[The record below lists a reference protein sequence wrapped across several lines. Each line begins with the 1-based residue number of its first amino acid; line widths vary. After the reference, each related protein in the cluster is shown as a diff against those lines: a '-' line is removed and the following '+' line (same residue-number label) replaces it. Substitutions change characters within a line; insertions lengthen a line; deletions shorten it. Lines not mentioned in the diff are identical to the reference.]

1 MFEHFVKRPFH
12 LRRHQKGP
20 FAEERRRYLEH
31 LFEEGRSF
39 YTLHHATGLLLSIA
53 LLLPPDRGLIRMG
66 QIEAA
71 AERWLVSPPRQ
82 FRSDHSRHKAKRTF
96 IFYAKGW
103 LRFLGRLDQRTKP
116 VPFQSELDA
125 FLHFQE
131 HERCLSLSTVLRR
144 RRTVRA
150 FLTWLVGRKKPLR
163 EATADD
169 VSLFFRFRSP
179 GRWQRSTIA
188 LYVDS
193 LRSFF
198 RFAES
203 KNWCIPGVA
212 AAIDAPIVY
221 RHEHLPRGP
230 QWDDVIRLLSPS
242 DKPAPVDIRDR
253 AMLLLHAV
261 YGFRNTEVR
270 LLRVDDIDW
279 QEEIIS
285 LSRPKQRKSQLYPL
299 LPEIGDAILQYLR
312 EVRPK
317 TRRREVFLSLKQ
329 PYRPLTA
336 SATYSN
342 VARRQRTL
350 GLALP
355 HYGPHSLR
363 HACATR
369 LLAQGF
375 SLKEIGDH
383 LGHSSTDATQIY
395 AKVDLPALREVAELD
410 LGNLVNFASRSMPDD
425 AAPQNPS
432 AGGQR

>member
-1 MFEHFVKRPFH
+1 M
-12 LRRHQKGP
+12 
-20 FAEERRRYLEH
+20 
-31 LFEEGRSF
+31 
-39 YTLHHATGLLLSIA
+39 
-53 LLLPPDRGLIRMG
+53 
-66 QIEAA
+66 
-71 AERWLVSPPRQ
+71 
-82 FRSDHSRHKAKRTF
+82 
-96 IFYAKGW
+96 
-103 LRFLGRLDQRTKP
+103 
-116 VPFQSELDA
+116 
-125 FLHFQE
+125 
-131 HERCLSLSTVLRR
+131 
-144 RRTVRA
+144 
-150 FLTWLVGRKKPLR
+150 R

-369 LLAQGF
+369 LLAEGF

>member
-1 MFEHFVKRPFH
+1 
-12 LRRHQKGP
+12 
-20 FAEERRRYLEH
+20 
-31 LFEEGRSF
+31 
-39 YTLHHATGLLLSIA
+39 
-53 LLLPPDRGLIRMG
+53 
-66 QIEAA
+66 
-71 AERWLVSPPRQ
+71 
-82 FRSDHSRHKAKRTF
+82 
-96 IFYAKGW
+96 
-103 LRFLGRLDQRTKP
+103 
-116 VPFQSELDA
+116 
-125 FLHFQE
+125 
-131 HERCLSLSTVLRR
+131 
-144 RRTVRA
+144 
-150 FLTWLVGRKKPLR
+150 
-163 EATADD
+163 
-169 VSLFFRFRSP
+169 
-179 GRWQRSTIA
+179 
-188 LYVDS
+188 
-193 LRSFF
+193 
-198 RFAES
+198 
-203 KNWCIPGVA
+203 
-212 AAIDAPIVY
+212 
-221 RHEHLPRGP
+221 
-230 QWDDVIRLLSPS
+230 
-242 DKPAPVDIRDR
+242 
-253 AMLLLHAV
+253 MLLLHAV

-369 LLAQGF
+369 LLAEGF